1 MSLAIERSR
10 DKGDFRHVGADS
22 TVRKDVNGPRFAT
35 LRPSRS
41 EEPLVEFFIY
51 CRDKPDTDA
60 ILE

>member
-35 LRPSRS
+35 FAPVS
-41 EEPLVEFFIY
+41 
-51 CRDKPDTDA
+51 K
-60 ILE
+60 